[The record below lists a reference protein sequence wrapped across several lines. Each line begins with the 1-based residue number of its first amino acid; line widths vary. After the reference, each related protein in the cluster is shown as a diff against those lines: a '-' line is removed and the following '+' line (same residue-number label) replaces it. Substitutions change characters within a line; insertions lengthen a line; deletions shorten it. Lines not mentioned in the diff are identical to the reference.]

1 MQYIIIL
8 IIGQVVH
15 NSDNYFG
22 YWSHIR
28 NYYYSCSGNEHS
40 LGSCYSHYTSSYH
53 CSSSSDAA
61 GVRCVQG

>member
-1 MQYIIIL
+1 MQYIIIF

-40 LGSCYSHYTSSYH
+40 LGSCSSHHTYS
-53 CSSSSDAA
+53 CSPSSDAA

>member
-1 MQYIIIL
+1 MQYIIIF
-8 IIGQVVH
+8 IIGQVVY

-40 LGSCYSHYTSSYH
+40 LGSCSSHYAGYCSPSSH
-53 CSSSSDAA
+53 AA